1 MISEKTGTPHRK
13 EAEMI
18 DQIKIGQFI
27 AAQRKSQ
34 GYTQAA
40 LAEKLGI
47 TDRAVSKWETGKSMP
62 DTSIM
67 LELCGLLGIS
77 VNELLSGELLEMDEY
92 KKMAEEN
99 LIQMRKQEEE
109 ANQKLLSLEVVIGVG
124 SSLVLF
130 LCIFSASFSMM
141 DTAWRVVLIAGGI
154 AIFAVGAVTALKIEQ
169 TAGYYECPECGER
182 YVPSMWAVFIAPH
195 FGRTRKMKCPRC
207 GKRAY
212 QKKVLTRG

>member
-1 MISEKTGTPHRK
+1 
-13 EAEMI
+13 MI

-62 DTSIM
+62 
-67 LELCGLLGIS
+67 LLGIS

>member
-1 MISEKTGTPHRK
+1 
-13 EAEMI
+13 MI

-27 AAQRKSQ
+27 AAQRKAQ

-67 LELCGLLGIS
+67 LELCDLLGIS
-77 VNELLSGELLEMDEY
+77 VNELLSGEHLEMDEY
-92 KKMAEEN
+92 KKKAEEN

-109 ANQKLLSLEVVIGVG
+109 ANRKLLSLEVVIGVG
-124 SSLVLF
+124 SSLIFFV
-130 LCIFSASFSMM
+130 CIFTASYAVM
-141 DTAWRVVLIAGGI
+141 DTAWRVVLIVSGI
-154 AIFAVGAVTALKIEQ
+154 VMFAVGAVTALKIEQ

-182 YVPSMWAVFIAPH
+182 YVPSMLAVFFAPH
-195 FGRTRKMKCPRC
+195 FGRTRKMRCPRC

-212 QKKVLTRG
+212 QRKVLTREAEE